1 MAGTVTCTI
10 MNIGPGLMV
19 FNTTFNN
26 ITVISRRFAFLME
39 EVRVAGGN
47 HRPVASHRQ
56 TLSHNIVLCTPSH
69 DPGFELATLV
79 YEL

>member
-1 MAGTVTCTI
+1 
-10 MNIGPGLMV
+10 MV

-26 ITVISRRFAFLME
+26 ISVISWRLAFLME
-39 EVRVAGGN
+39 EIGVPGGN

-56 TLSHNIVLCTPSH
+56 TLSHNIVLCTPRH
-69 DPGFELATLV
+69 DPGFELTTLL